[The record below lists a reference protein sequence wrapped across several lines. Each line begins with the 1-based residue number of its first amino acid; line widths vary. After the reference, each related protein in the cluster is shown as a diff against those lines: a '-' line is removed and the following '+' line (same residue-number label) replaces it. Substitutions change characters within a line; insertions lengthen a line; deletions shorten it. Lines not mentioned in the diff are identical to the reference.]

1 MSPDV
6 WFAYCVA
13 CIVISLSPGAGAV
26 NTMSNGIHYGVRHTL
41 PAILGLQ
48 LGYGAQFVMVGIGL
62 GALLASSS
70 LLFDSIRWFGVAYL
84 VWLGIQK
91 WRQPLLRIDHPAGLG
106 LDYRRRFWQAAF
118 VNLTNPKATVFLVA
132 FLPQFID
139 PARAQL
145 PQLGLMTLT
154 GLVVD
159 IIVMVGYASLATAIA
174 QWMKS
179 PQHQRH
185 LNHVF
190 GGMFILAAG
199 LLASFQR

>member
-1 MSPDV
+1 M
-6 WFAYCVA
+6 Y
-13 CIVISLSPGAGAV
+13 
-26 NTMSNGIHYGVRHTL
+26 
-41 PAILGLQ
+41 
-48 LGYGAQFVMVGIGL
+48 
-62 GALLASSS
+62 
-70 LLFDSIRWFGVAYL
+70 
-84 VWLGIQK
+84 LGIKLWLSNPGNQEISFSVTK
-91 WRQPLLRIDHPAGLG
+91 TSQRSLFRSAFIVTALHPKSI
-106 LDYRRRFWQAAF
+106 AF
-118 VNLTNPKATVFLVA
+118 FVA